1 MEQKNNNLV
10 MGMSVFG
17 SIFFI
22 FGFATTFIITMTAPV
37 KAIFGLSEFEAQLL
51 SSAFFITYPIMSIPT
66 GRLINKIG
74 YKWTVILGLL
84 LMGIGSFAFVPAAKG
99 EILAMFYAATFILA
113 TGVVFL
119 QVAANPYV
127 TALGPESSASSRLNL
142 TQALNSVAT
151 MVAPWLIGVVIFKGL
166 NLPALAINAS
176 ESEQLTHS
184 KLAEVYGSEVAQRIP
199 IPFIIMALIVIAVA
213 IILFTIKLPSIVS
226 ENKGGEKKSIWKY
239 PHVLLGAFAIFA
251 YVGAEV
257 GNAGLIINYLQVGSL
272 KLSAEMASTYAAI
285 YWGGAMV
292 GRFFG
297 SIMFSDMKNSPKKF
311 TYIALILVLAVVSGS
326 FVTDWNWNIGL
337 IFAGIAFINFLFMQ
351 IGRGKAART
360 LAIFALIAASLGLI
374 TTFST
379 GSIALWTVISIGL
392 FNSIMFP
399 NIFSL
404 AVKDLDKAELSGASG
419 LINALIIGGAI
430 IPPIMGKIAD
440 TAGYTWAFL
449 VPAICYIYIFY
460 YAVSGSFIRR
470 A

>member
-1 MEQKNNNLV
+1 MDSKKNYTV
-10 MGMSVFG
+10 GMTTFG
-17 SIFFI
+17 AIFFI

-37 KAIFGLSEFEAQLL
+37 KAVFGLSEFEAQLL

-84 LMGIGSFAFVPAAKG
+84 LMGIGSITFVPAAKG
-99 EILAMFYAATFILA
+99 AIQSLFYVATFILA

-151 MVAPWLIGVVIFKGL
+151 MVAPWLIGIAIFKGL
-166 NLPALAINAS
+166 DLPALATAAQ
-176 ESEQLTHS
+176 E
-184 KLAEVYGSEVAQRIP
+184 KAYGMEVAERIP
-199 IPFIIMALIVIAVA
+199 VPFIIMALIVIAVA
-213 IILFTIKLPSIVS
+213 IVLFTIKLPVITS
-226 ENKGGEKKSIWKY
+226 EKKEGEQKSIWKY
-239 PHVLLGAFAIFA
+239 PHVLLGAFGIFA

-257 GNAGLIINYLQVGSL
+257 GNAGLLVNYIKGTSTSIN
-272 KLSAEMASTYAAI
+272 AEMASTYAAI

-297 SIMFSDMKNSPKKF
+297 SLMFSDMKNGGKKMM
-311 TYIALILVLAVVSGS
+311 YVALILVLALVSGA
-326 FVTDWNWNIGL
+326 FVTEWNWNIGL
-337 IFAGIAFINFLFMQ
+337 IFTGIALLNFLFMQ

-360 LAIFALIAASLGLI
+360 LAIFALVAASLDLV
-374 TTFST
+374 TTFTT
-379 GSIALWTVISIGL
+379 GQVALWTVVSIGL

-404 AVKDLDKAELSGASG
+404 AVRGLDGDEMAPASG
-419 LINALIIGGAI
+419 LINALILGGAI
-430 IPPIMGKIAD
+430 IPPIMGSIAD
-440 TAGYTWAFL
+440 TAGYSWAFI
-449 VPAICYIYIFY
+449 VPAICYLYIFF
-460 YAVSGSFIRR
+460 YAVKGHKMR
-470 A
+470 